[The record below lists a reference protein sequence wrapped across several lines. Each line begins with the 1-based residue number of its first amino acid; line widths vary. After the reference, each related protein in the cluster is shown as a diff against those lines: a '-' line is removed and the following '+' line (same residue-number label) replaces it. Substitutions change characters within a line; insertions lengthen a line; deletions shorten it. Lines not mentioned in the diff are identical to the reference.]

1 MPVIVRPPGASFPNC
16 ALTFLE
22 RSPIDLELALE
33 QHAGYVDAL
42 REAGQEV
49 LSLPALDELP
59 DACFV
64 EDPAVVLDE
73 LAIIT
78 RPALDKRQEECASL
92 EAALADLRPLA
103 HIEAPATLEGGDVL
117 TIDETLYVGCSER
130 TNHAGL
136 KSLAHLLL
144 EHGYRVKA
152 CEVRGSLHLKT
163 AVTQVGREL
172 LLVNPEWVDLHRVQ
186 GMKQI
191 EVDPGEPFAAC
202 GLWLGGKLIHP
213 EGFPRTRERLERAG
227 VEVLS
232 VALSEFQKAE
242 AGPTCLSLN
251 CP

>member
-22 RSPIDLELALE
+22 RSAIDLELALE
-33 QHAGYVDAL
+33 QHAGFVEAL
-42 REAGQEV
+42 RAAGQEV
-49 LSLPALDELP
+49 LSLPALDSLP

-73 LAIIT
+73 VAVIT
-78 RPALDKRQEECASL
+78 RPALAARRQERASL
-92 EAALADLRPLA
+92 EAELGRLRPIV

-117 TIDETLYVGCSER
+117 AIDETLYVGCSER

-152 CEVRGSLHLKT
+152 CSVRGSLHLKT
-163 AVTQVGREL
+163 AVTRVGREL

-202 GLWLGGKLIHP
+202 GLWIGGKLIHP
-213 EGFPRTRERLERAG
+213 EGFPRTRERLEGAG

-232 VALSEFQKAE
+232 VPLSEFQKAE
-242 AGPTCLSLN
+242 AGPTCLALN